1 MPPGES
7 LPLAVLASG
16 RGSNFQA
23 LQDACARGAI
33 AARVAAVISDN
44 PRAPALERAR
54 AQGVPAVVVERK
66 DYPSRAAFD
75 TALADAALAA
85 GARLVCL
92 AGFMRVLSP
101 VFLERFGG
109 MVINIHP
116 SLLPAFP
123 GLDAQKQA
131 LDYGVKVAGC
141 TVHFVDAG
149 VDTGPIILQ
158 ACVPVAPDDTV
169 ETLSARILEQ
179 EHRLYPK
186 AVDLIAAGKAAPPA
200 AGRVARVTAP

>member
-1 MPPGES
+1 MPPGEV
-7 LPLAVLASG
+7 LPLAALASG

-33 AARVAAVISDN
+33 PARVTAVISDN
-44 PRAPALERAR
+44 PQAQALERAR

-66 DYPSRAAFD
+66 GYPSRAAFD

-123 GLDAQKQA
+123 GLDAQRQA

-158 ACVPVAPDDTV
+158 ACVPVEPGDTV
-169 ETLSARILEQ
+169 ESLSARILEQ
-179 EHRLYPK
+179 EHRLYPQ
-186 AVDLIAAGKAAPPA
+186 AVELIATGRVAPPA
-200 AGRVARVTAP
+200 AGRVARVAAR